1 MSGNATPFDPDF
13 LDHPPASG
21 WLGKLAVLVAM
32 AVLGVGLAM
41 LTALYPIVGVGV
53 TAGLCG
59 LLLVVRVPELL
70 LLAFCVALGVPIQ
83 ISAAGLPFNAAD
95 AILVAWWA
103 CVPLILLC
111 HGPHPWRVPTPVK
124 AVLPF
129 VVAVLIS
136 ILLASNPPGQL
147 KQFMRVVQWF
157 VAVPLAVC
165 VFRPT
170 PRLLRL
176 LGIVLMILPCLFA
189 IDGVVEFFNHGNS
202 ISRMI
207 GIPVPA
213 PTDTSSGTIH
223 HTFDVSGRAGS
234 TFGGAQGLAIF
245 IDMLIGVSVAHLVRG
260 PTLAYRVL
268 AVVCLAICGAGLA
281 VAESRGGYMGA
292 AMVVLIIA
300 TLMRPR
306 LGQTIAMLGA
316 VAVAAAVLVIALWPG
331 WDGTIASLV
340 PGGRADAVIDRLT
353 IWRTAFDV
361 WRDHPIFGVGL
372 GNFRDHAMQRQIDL
386 LVPLGYES
394 FHAHNTYIELLV
406 DTGVVGLLS
415 YLGFLVAMLAALLR
429 RWRQVRDDRTSHA
442 AIMTMA
448 ALGTLGAYVVFAAVD
463 MLLLENTHMLVVL
476 ILTIGLLAVPSA
488 PRARPAAW
496 STS

>member
-1 MSGNATPFDPDF
+1 MSGSAAPFDPDF
-13 LDHPPASG
+13 LDLPPSSG
-21 WLGKLAVLVAM
+21 WLGKLATLVTVV
-32 AVLGVGLAM
+32 VLGGGLAI
-41 LTALYPIVGVGV
+41 LTALYPIVGIGL

-59 LLLVVRVPELL
+59 LMLVVRLPELL
-70 LLAFCVALGVPIQ
+70 LVAFCVALGIPIQ
-83 ISAAGLPFNAAD
+83 ISAVGLPFNAAD
-95 AILVAWWA
+95 GILVAWWA

-111 HGPHPWRVPTPVK
+111 HGPHPWRIPTPVK

-129 VVAVLIS
+129 VIAVLIS

-157 VAVPLAVC
+157 VAVPLAFC

-170 PRLLRL
+170 PRLLRM
-176 LGIVLMILPCLFA
+176 LGVLLMILPCLFA

-202 ISRMI
+202 ISRML

-213 PTDTSSGTIH
+213 PKDTSSETIH

-245 IDMLIGVSVAHLVRG
+245 IDMLIGFAVAHLLRG
-260 PTLAYRVL
+260 PTFLYRLL
-268 AVVCLAICGAGLA
+268 AVGCLAICGAGLA
-281 VAESRGGYMGA
+281 VAQSRGGYMGA
-292 AMVVLIIA
+292 GMVVLIIVS
-300 TLMRPR
+300 LMRPR
-306 LGQTIAMLGA
+306 LGKAIALLAVVG
-316 VAVAAAVLVIALWPG
+316 VAVAALVIALWPG

-353 IWRTAFDV
+353 IWRTAFAV

-372 GNFRDHAMQRQIDL
+372 GNFRDHAMERQIDL
-386 LVPLGYES
+386 LEPLGYES
-394 FHAHNTYIELLV
+394 FHAHNTYIEILV
-406 DTGVVGLLS
+406 DTGLVGLLS
-415 YLGFLVAMLAALLR
+415 YLGFIVTMLVALLR

-476 ILTIGLLAVPSA
+476 ALTIGLTVPITSSAGPAERAVA
-488 PRARPAAW
+488 
-496 STS
+496 

>member
-1 MSGNATPFDPDF
+1 
-13 LDHPPASG
+13 
-21 WLGKLAVLVAM
+21 
-32 AVLGVGLAM
+32 
-41 LTALYPIVGVGV
+41 
-53 TAGLCG
+53 
-59 LLLVVRVPELL
+59 
-70 LLAFCVALGVPIQ
+70 
-83 ISAAGLPFNAAD
+83 
-95 AILVAWWA
+95 
-103 CVPLILLC
+103 
-111 HGPHPWRVPTPVK
+111 
-124 AVLPF
+124 
-129 VVAVLIS
+129 
-136 ILLASNPPGQL
+136 
-147 KQFMRVVQWF
+147 
-157 VAVPLAVC
+157 
-165 VFRPT
+165 
-170 PRLLRL
+170 
-176 LGIVLMILPCLFA
+176 MILPCLFA